1 VKKLGEDPP
10 PIGIEKPEDV
20 IRQESHPRG
29 IETLPSKLER
39 YATARVRSLE
49 MVDYLRTLSD
59 PTDSHL
65 SRNVDQQRALD
76 ASIRLCSCG
85 EWITLRHYYSV
96 DQLRLIAANFC
107 QQAKLCPLCA
117 IRRGSRNMAV
127 YLERF
132 AFIQAQQPTLQPFLV
147 TLTVKNGL
155 DLVERV
161 KHLKTAVRRCI
172 DARRQALTGNKSGNT
187 IFKDFS
193 GGIGAFEITN
203 NGNGWHPH
211 VHFII
216 LAETMPDQEK
226 LSTEWLKRTKDSYIV
241 DVRAID
247 PVNPASG
254 FCEVFK
260 YAMKFQGMSC
270 ENNWTAHCNL
280 RGQHLLISFG
290 NFYGVK
296 LPDKLE
302 DDCLDDLPYIDLF
315 YRYLVGSSAYTLVKD
330 ELHNNPARCG
340 LAVGPAGGGSGLPH
354 QLLHA
359 QDDLAQ
365 ACTHVAPRIDKRTYR
380 EKKTVG
386 RGDLALEAVRGSK
399 F

>member
-1 VKKLGEDPP
+1 MSYYGVDPP
-10 PIGIEKPEDV
+10 DIGTENPEDS

-29 IETLPSKLER
+29 IETLPAKLER
-39 YATARVRSLE
+39 YANARARSLE
-49 MVDYLRTLSD
+49 MVGYLRTLSD

-65 SRNVDQQRALD
+65 ARNAAQQRALD

-85 EWITLRHYYSV
+85 EWITLRHYYSI

-117 IRRGSRNMAV
+117 IRRGSRNMYV
-127 YLERF
+127 YMQRYE
-132 AFIQAQQPTLQPFLV
+132 FIKAQKPTLQPFLV

-161 KHLKTAVRRCI
+161 KHLKTSVRRCI
-172 DARRQALTGNKSGNT
+172 DARRLALTRGKCHT
-187 IFKDFS
+187 VFADFA
-193 GGIGAFEITN
+193 GGIGSFEITN
-203 NGNGWHPH
+203 NGKGWHPH

-216 LAETMPDQEK
+216 LAENMPDKER
-226 LSTEWLKRTKDSYIV
+226 LSNEWLKRTKDSYIV

-247 PVNPASG
+247 QENPASG

-290 NFYGVK
+290 DFYGVK
-296 LPDKLE
+296 LPEKLE

-315 YRYLVGSSAYTLVKD
+315 YRYLVGSRAYTLVKD
-330 ELHNNPARCG
+330 ELHIPSS
-340 LAVGPAGGGSGLPH
+340 L
-354 QLLHA
+354 
-359 QDDLAQ
+359 
-365 ACTHVAPRIDKRTYR
+365 T
-380 EKKTVG
+380 
-386 RGDLALEAVRGSK
+386 EAVQQAPPEVEAAQPLPVSAKLTSPLPRLIAPGPVRIGKHASR
-399 F
+399 

>member
-1 VKKLGEDPP
+1 MKNIGAERPP
-10 PIGIEKPEDV
+10 PGTENPEDS
-20 IRQESHPRG
+20 IWQEHSPRG
-29 IETLPSKLER
+29 IETLPAKLER
-39 YATARVRSLE
+39 YASARVRSLE
-49 MVDYLRTLSD
+49 MVDYLRTLAK

-107 QQAKLCPLCA
+107 QQSKLCPLCA

-127 YLERF
+127 YLERY
-132 AFIQAQQPTLQPFLV
+132 AFIKAQKPTLQPFLV

-155 DLVERV
+155 DLLERI

-172 DARRQALTGNKSGNT
+172 DARRQALTGNKSGHT
-187 IFKDFS
+187 IFKEFS
-193 GGIGAFEITN
+193 AGIGAFEITN
-203 NGNGWHPH
+203 TGKGWHPH

-216 LAETMPDQEK
+216 LAETMPDQER
-226 LSTEWLKRTKDSYIV
+226 LSREWLKRTKDSYIV

-247 PVNPASG
+247 QVNPASG

-270 ENNWTAHCNL
+270 ENNWTAYCNL

-290 NFYGVK
+290 DFYGVK
-296 LPDKLE
+296 LPEKLE

-330 ELHNNPARCG
+330 ELHISAAQVG
-340 LAVGPAGGGSGLPH
+340 IAVGPAEGGNGDPTAPAATRVRPNLGD
-354 QLLHA
+354 A
-359 QDDLAQ
+359 
-365 ACTHVAPRIDKRTYR
+365 HVRYD
-380 EKKTVG
+380 
-386 RGDLALEAVRGSK
+386 
-399 F
+399 

>member
-1 VKKLGEDPP
+1 
-10 PIGIEKPEDV
+10 
-20 IRQESHPRG
+20 
-29 IETLPSKLER
+29 
-39 YATARVRSLE
+39 
-49 MVDYLRTLSD
+49 
-59 PTDSHL
+59 
-65 SRNVDQQRALD
+65 VDQ
-76 ASIRLCSCG
+76 
-85 EWITLRHYYSV
+85 H
-96 DQLRLIAANFC
+96 RLIAANFC

-132 AFIQAQQPTLQPFLV
+132 AFIQAQQLTLQPFLV

-155 DLVERV
+155 DLVERI

-172 DARRQALTGNKSGNT
+172 DARRQSLTGNKRGNT
-187 IFKDFS
+187 IFADFA

-270 ENNWTAHCNL
+270 ENNWMAHCNL

-315 YRYLVGSSAYTLVKD
+315 YRYLVGSSSYTLVKD
-330 ELHNNPARCG
+330 ELHNNAAECG
-340 LAVGPAGGGSGLPH
+340 LAAGPAEGGSGQPH
-354 QLLHA
+354 QLPHA
-359 QDDLAQ
+359 QNDLAQ
-365 ACTHVAPRIDKRTYR
+365 SCAHVPLRIGKRSQR
-380 EKKTVG
+380 DKKTVG
-386 RGDLALEAVRGSK
+386 RGRRELEAVTGSK